1 MNLVS
6 NAMDAMPNGGELN
19 VELLPVSLDQEFIE
33 IHGYGKAG
41 AYVLLSVSDSGV
53 GMDKGTQSRI
63 FEPFFTTKQQGKGTG
78 LGLSM
83 AYGIVKKHDGFINV
97 YSEPGTGTIF
107 KIYLPRVLSAAQVD
121 KMETREV
128 SPLRGGT
135 ETILVVEDDSALLR
149 LSTNV
154 LGHYGYCVIEAV
166 DGQDA
171 VDKFVEYG
179 DSIDLIILDAIMPK
193 KKRHRGMS
201 GNENGATQPESGL
214 FKRVLEGHFCGGQC
228 A

>member
-19 VELLPVSLDQEFIE
+19 VEILPVSLDQEFIE

-107 KIYLPRVLSAAQVD
+107 KIYLPRVLSTAQVD

-154 LGHYGYCVIEAV
+154 LATMAIALSKRWTARTRWTNSSNTGTA
-166 DGQDA
+166 
-171 VDKFVEYG
+171 
-179 DSIDLIILDAIMPK
+179 SISLSSTQSCR

>member
-1 MNLVS
+1 MADRGQIEQVIMNLVS

-19 VELLPVSLDQEFIE
+19 VEILPVSLDQEFIE

-107 KIYLPRVLSAAQVD
+107 KIYLPRVLSTAQSI
-121 KMETREV
+121 KWRQG
-128 SPLRGGT
+128 RC
-135 ETILVVEDDSALLR
+135 LL
-149 LSTNV
+149 
-154 LGHYGYCVIEAV
+154 CVAE
-166 DGQDA
+166 
-171 VDKFVEYG
+171 
-179 DSIDLIILDAIMPK
+179 PK
-193 KKRHRGMS
+193 
-201 GNENGATQPESGL
+201 PFL
-214 FKRVLEGHFCGGQC
+214 W
-228 A
+228 